1 MANRDSNLISN
12 NTYSSFLGHWVGVPA
27 IGTADSMRLQL
38 YSSTSV
44 ILLCKITKAEVVY
57 IGQPENMGL
66 SFVSLPVLID
76 NCGRGYTIT
85 VKRID
90 FLGIFI

>member
-1 MANRDSNLISN
+1 MANHDSNLIAN
-12 NTYSSFLGHWVGVPA
+12 NAYSSFLGHWVGVPA
-27 IGTADSMRLQL
+27 MGTADLIRLKL

-57 IGQPENMGL
+57 VGQPENMGI
-66 SFVSLPVLID
+66 SFVSLPVPID
-76 NCGRGYTIT
+76 NCERGYTII
-85 VKRID
+85 VKRVG